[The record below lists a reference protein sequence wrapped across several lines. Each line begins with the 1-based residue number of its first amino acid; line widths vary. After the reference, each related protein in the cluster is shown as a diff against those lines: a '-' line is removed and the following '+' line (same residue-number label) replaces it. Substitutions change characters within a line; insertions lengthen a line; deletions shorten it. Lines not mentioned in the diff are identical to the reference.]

1 VARPSY
7 HPVVQNLTLVMIALI
22 VGTVAVVATV
32 VVLERRGRITPLQ
45 VMLGLAIGAVGAFFV
60 LVSRIDLVPDGP
72 EDGLQRLFVVLVT
85 IGAVL
90 GTWYRI
96 ARA

>member
-1 VARPSY
+1 
-7 HPVVQNLTLVMIALI
+7 VMIVLIGALAAI
-22 VGTVAVVATV
+22 TVAG

-45 VMLGLAIGAVGAFFV
+45 LLLGVALGLIGAFVV
-60 LVSRIDLVPDGP
+60 LVERIDLVPDGP
-72 EDGLQRLFVVLVT
+72 DDTLQRLFVIGVT
-85 IGAVL
+85 LLAVL

>member
-1 VARPSY
+1 
-7 HPVVQNLTLVMIALI
+7 VQNLTLVMIALI

>member
-1 VARPSY
+1 
-7 HPVVQNLTLVMIALI
+7 VQNLTLVMIALI
-22 VGTVAVVATV
+22 VGTSAVVATV

>member
-1 VARPSY
+1 M
-7 HPVVQNLTLVMIALI
+7 QNLTLVMIALI

-45 VMLGLAIGAVGAFFV
+45 VLLGLAIGAVGAFFV